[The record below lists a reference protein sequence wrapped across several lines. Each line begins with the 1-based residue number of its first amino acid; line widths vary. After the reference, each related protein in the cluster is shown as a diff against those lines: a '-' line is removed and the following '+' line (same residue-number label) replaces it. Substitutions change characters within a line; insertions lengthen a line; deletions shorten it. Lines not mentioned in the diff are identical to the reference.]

1 MFSIIWSRTGIKS
14 IVMLKP
20 NEKFNKE
27 FFINKVLGDLKKKYR
42 TRRKILHMDNARPH
56 LVDEYLDQLGMRRL
70 VHPPYSP
77 DLAPSDFYLFGYLKM
92 ALEGCFF
99 KNERELFVK

>member
-27 FFINKVLGDLKKKYR
+27 FFINKVFETIFWSGS
-42 TRRKILHMDNARPH
+42 T
-56 LVDEYLDQLGMRRL
+56 
-70 VHPPYSP
+70 
-77 DLAPSDFYLFGYLKM
+77 
-92 ALEGCFF
+92 
-99 KNERELFVK
+99 